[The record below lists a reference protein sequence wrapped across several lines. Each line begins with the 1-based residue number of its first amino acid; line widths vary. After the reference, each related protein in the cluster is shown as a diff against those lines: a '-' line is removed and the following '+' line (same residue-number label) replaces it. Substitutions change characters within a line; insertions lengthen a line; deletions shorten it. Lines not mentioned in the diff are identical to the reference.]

1 MSIANTPTVITQT
14 IRIPQ
19 PDGSILFR
27 PGKPI
32 VVEEEVDT
40 AEAARILGLSQRHIE
55 SQCNT
60 GLFKTAYKPGGLP
73 KSKWKISRQEVLARR
88 LPPAN

>member
-1 MSIANTPTVITQT
+1 MHTPTVITQT

-27 PGKPI
+27 PGKTI
-32 VVEEEVDT
+32 VIEEEIST
-40 AEAARILGLSQRHIE
+40 AEAARLLGLSQRHIE
-55 SQCNT
+55 SQCNQ
-60 GLFKTAYKPGGLP
+60 GLFKTAHKPGGLP

-88 LPPAN
+88 TPPAN

>member
-27 PGKPI
+27 PGKSI
-32 VVEEEVDT
+32 VVEAEIGT
-40 AEAARILGLSQRHIE
+40 TEAARLLGLSQRHIE
-55 SQCNT
+55 SQCNQ
-60 GLFKTAYKPGGLP
+60 GLFKTAYKPGGLA
-73 KSKWKISRQEVLARR
+73 KSKWRISRQEVLARR
-88 LPPAN
+88 TPPAN